1 MGKILMILACLCSLM
16 FVGCGVQE
24 EDLPTIL
31 TTTTDSDADVD
42 TETPAE
48 EHADVS
54 LCNVNI
60 RFVFKHGEG
69 TEVQFENGNDATA
82 IVTVENDTTG
92 GLVVQNCLWADGEDN
107 EPASFQKGENL
118 LVTVQLGEGQ
128 FLQWTCVDALDDL
141 LGIFPVCDDMLVVI
155 Q

>member
-1 MGKILMILACLCSLM
+1 MGKLLMIFVCLFM
-16 FVGCGVQE
+16 FAGCGVQDE
-24 EDLPTIL
+24 EVPTIL
-31 TTTTDSDADVD
+31 ETSADSDADVD

-54 LCNVNI
+54 MCSVDI

-69 TEVQFENGNDATA
+69 TEVQFKNGNDATA

-107 EPASFQKGENL
+107 EPASFGKGENM

-128 FLQWTCVDALDDL
+128 FLQWTCIDALDDL
-141 LGIFPVCDDMLVVI
+141 LGTFPVCDEMLVVI